1 MWNQLL
7 GLLGGTKL
15 LGFTGF
21 FFYTVNPFSLP
32 FRRFGDDR
40 QSYRVLLGF
49 LFFIHFI
56 DLGRYI
62 LLGFYWVFFVFFFKD
77 FQPFF
82 IAFVETS
89 TKLPGC
95 TGFFFW
101 FGLETVSIGFIGRFG
116 TIDIVTEFYCFFL
129 ILISSI
135 RDHRWTYRVLLG
147 FLCCFHFFVQQFSLV
162 SAAMSS
168 IWDTFCPIF
177 TIPLPSWPDD
187 CDHEPSPIDFQRF
200 E

>member
-1 MWNQLL
+1 MLCFKTVFHWLCGINYWVYWVGPNYWVLL
-7 GLLGGTKL
+7 
-15 LGFTGF
+15 GF

-62 LLGFYWVFFVFFFKD
+62 LLGFYWVFFVFFFKY
-77 FQPFF
+77 FQTFF

-116 TIDIVTEFYCFFL
+116 TIDIVTEFYWFF
-129 ILISSI
+129 
-135 RDHRWTYRVLLG
+135 
-147 FLCCFHFFVQQFSLV
+147 FF
-162 SAAMSS
+162 
-168 IWDTFCPIF
+168 
-177 TIPLPSWPDD
+177 
-187 CDHEPSPIDFQRF
+187 
-200 E
+200 

>member
-62 LLGFYWVFFVFFFKD
+62 LLGFYWVFFVFFFKY
-77 FQPFF
+77 FQTFF

-116 TIDIVTEFYCFFL
+116 TIDIVTEFY
-129 ILISSI
+129 
-135 RDHRWTYRVLLG
+135 RVLPSFTEFSVL
-147 FLCCFHFFVQQFSLV
+147 LQNDLVQKRKV
-162 SAAMSS
+162 
-168 IWDTFCPIF
+168 CPEVTETQANEIQ
-177 TIPLPSWPDD
+177 DD
-187 CDHEPSPIDFQRF
+187 N
-200 E
+200 